1 MSSSYVQEP
10 ATRGKVILH
19 TDKGPIDIEL
29 WPKEAPLATRNFVQL
44 CLDQYYDQ
52 TIFHRLVKGFIL
64 QGGDPTGT
72 GHGGDSYHGQPIPVE
87 RHQRLRFSRRGL
99 VAHAN
104 GTGSQFFITLDRA
117 DELQNKHT
125 IFGKV
130 VGNTLFNVL
139 DMADQ
144 RVDEQ
149 ERPRIPPVILRTE
162 VVDNPFDDV
171 VPRHLDAVAQRIRA
185 QSAASSATT
194 TTTKAPKAAK
204 VTKRSLALL
213 SFGDDEGP
221 GSSPVVSKRI
231 KSSHDVLQDES
242 LSSRPAVE
250 DEALAKPKSTTR
262 DHRDPPAP
270 SSSDTRRPR
279 DDDRPPSEPA
289 PESTPAPTLSSAA
302 PSSTTPSMAAPPP
315 PAATAAEK
323 PKKKKRDVPLWQ
335 QERAKYASS
344 ARAAPSK
351 DTDVLAALSAFQA
364 KLRDIDVPR
373 APRHE
378 VEDDRPLCFLHSVP
392 GCLSCTDS
400 FAQGGGGSDDEGEGW
415 LAHRLTFQKDRA
427 GVDLVAERAK
437 RMAEDDG
444 YVVIDPRA
452 ERARGGGAAGTAS
465 PAGGRE
471 WDRDRGDRGRGD
483 RDRDRGWDRGARDS
497 RESGRRRDRR

>member
-72 GHGGDSYHGQPIPVE
+72 GYGGDSCNGQPIPVE

-194 TTTKAPKAAK
+194 TMTKAPKAAK

-221 GSSPVVSKRI
+221 GSSPVVSKKI

-250 DEALAKPKSTTR
+250 DEALAKPKSTTHDR
-262 DHRDPPAP
+262 RDPPAP
-270 SSSDTRRPR
+270 SSSNTRHPR
-279 DDDRPPSEPA
+279 DDDRPPPKPA
-289 PESTPAPTLSSAA
+289 PELTPALTLTSASTASS
-302 PSSTTPSMAAPPP
+302 MIAPPP
-315 PAATAAEK
+315 LAATAAEK

-335 QERAKYASS
+335 QERDKYASS

-483 RDRDRGWDRGARDS
+483 RDRDRGWDRGVRDS